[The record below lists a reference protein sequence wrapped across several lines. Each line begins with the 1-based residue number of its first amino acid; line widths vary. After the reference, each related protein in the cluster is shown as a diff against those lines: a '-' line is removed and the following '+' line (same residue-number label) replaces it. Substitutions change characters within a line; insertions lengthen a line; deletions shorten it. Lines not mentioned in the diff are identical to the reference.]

1 MAQRF
6 KGKVAIVTGSSE
18 GIGYGIAYRIA
29 QEGGHVVIT
38 SRTEAKVAKA
48 VSEIKKAGFSAS
60 GFVGDISKAS
70 DRKGLIQHTL
80 EFKNRIDVLVNNAV
94 SVDEKITAPLLG
106 ASSADWDKDFNL
118 NVKVGWEFVKETV
131 EHIPKGGSIL
141 FLSSIVGYQPGPP
154 LSLYS
159 ITKTAVLGLS
169 VALAKE
175 LAPRGIRVNTLSPGP
190 IDTPAISA
198 ISKQS
203 PGFTE
208 PMKAWTLLKR
218 LGTIE
223 EMGAAA
229 AFLCSDDAG
238 FIVGESLI
246 AGGGA
251 GAQL

>member
-6 KGKVAIVTGSSE
+6 KGKIVLVTGSSE

-29 QEGGHVVIT
+29 SEGGHVVIT
-38 SRTEAKVAKA
+38 SRTEEKVKKA
-48 VSEIKKAGFSAS
+48 VGEIKKAGFSAS
-60 GFVGDISKAS
+60 GFAGDIGKPS

-94 SVDEKITAPLLG
+94 YQSDKATEPLLG
-106 ASSADWDKDFNL
+106 ATSEEWDKNFYL
-118 NVKVGWEFVKETV
+118 NVKVGWELVKETV

-141 FLSSIVGYQPGPP
+141 FVSSIVGYAPGPP

-159 ITKTAVLGLS
+159 VTKTAVLGLS
-169 VALAKE
+169 QALAKE
-175 LAPRGIRVNTLSPGP
+175 LAPKGIRVNTLSPGP
-190 IDTPAISA
+190 IDTPLLSA
-198 ISKQS
+198 GEKES
-203 PGFTE
+203 PGF
-208 PMKAWTLLKR
+208 KQHFANLTLLKR

-229 AFLCSDDAG
+229 AFLTSDDGG
-238 FIVGESLI
+238 FVVGESLI

-251 GAQL
+251 VTQL